1 MMAEPA
7 LPGDHRVSEVLL
19 EALPYLQRYAH
30 KTIVVKMG
38 GSTFGQHDT
47 TLDDLVALQRLGVNT
62 IVVHGGGNEITGW
75 MQRLGLK
82 AQFVDGLRV
91 TDHDAMQLALM
102 VLAGKVNKELVA
114 QVAQRGG
121 RAVGVSGVDGQILKA
136 RRKDP
141 RLGYVGEISQVD
153 LTALSDLEGAGFIPI
168 VAPIAIGDDFRA
180 LNINGD
186 TAAAAIA
193 NASSA
198 EKLIFLTDVPGV
210 MRGDGE
216 VISQLTAEEASEL
229 MGTGVISGGMIPK
242 IRACVSA
249 LEAVERAHIID
260 GRQEHA
266 LIYEL
271 FTDSGVG
278 TMLTKS

>member
-1 MMAEPA
+1 MSDVAP
-7 LPGDHRVSEVLL
+7 LGDHRVSEVLL
-19 EALPYLQRYAH
+19 EALPYLQRYAN

-75 MQRLGLK
+75 MQRLGLN

-91 TDHDAMQLALM
+91 TDGEAMQLALM

-121 RAVGVSGVDGQILKA
+121 RAVGLCGVDGQILQA
-136 RRKDP
+136 RRKDE
-141 RLGYVGEISQVD
+141 RLGHVGEIVRVD
-153 LTALSDLEGAGFIPI
+153 LTALTDLEEAGFIPI
-168 VAPIAIGDDFRA
+168 VAPIAIGDDFQA
-180 LNINGD
+180 LNVNGD
-186 TAAAAIA
+186 TAAAAVA
-193 NASSA
+193 TALTA

-210 MRGDGE
+210 MREDGE
-216 VISQLTAEEASEL
+216 VISQLTAEEASGL
-229 MGTGVISGGMIPK
+229 VGTGVISGGMIPK
-242 IRACVSA
+242 IRACVNA
-249 LEAVERAHIID
+249 LEKVERAHIID

-271 FTDSGVG
+271 FTNSGVG